1 MPDDLSFKKI
11 YPYFIL
17 FAILFFSSGASGYYY
32 AQSNPGLASESFDML
47 SQQFEVITDLHP
59 VLILL
64 FIFFNNFI
72 KALVATATGFFFGLA
87 PIFFITFNGYI
98 IGLVV
103 YVSGSNI
110 GMYQIMMRLI
120 PHGIF
125 EIPAILLACSYGLW
139 AGKQFYRRTFRKEAI
154 SIKETILQASYKC
167 VRVVF
172 PLLLVAAVVET
183 VITPLVA
190 GIV

>member
-1 MPDDLSFKKI
+1 MTDDLSFKKI

-17 FAILFFSSGASGYYY
+17 FAILFFSSGASGYFY
-32 AQSNPGLASESFDML
+32 AQSHPDLASESFSML
-47 SQQFEVITDLHP
+47 SQQFEVITELHP
-59 VLILL
+59 AMIFL

-72 KALVATATGFFFGLA
+72 KALIATATGFFFGLI

-103 YVSGSNI
+103 YVGGANI

-125 EIPAILLACSYGLW
+125 EVPAILLACSYGLW
-139 AGKQFYRRTFRKEAI
+139 AGKQFYRRTFRKEEI
-154 SIKETILQASYKC
+154 SIKSVIIQASYKC
-167 VRVVF
+167 LRVVF
-172 PLLLVAAVVET
+172 PILLVAAVVET
-183 VITPLVA
+183 FVTPIIA
-190 GIV
+190 GII